1 MVPKNLQ
8 ILILVLALVSFAK
21 KKMLKLLD
29 AKLLILWED
38 DTTIIYVPTAWKST
52 MLFPSKSNAQT
63 KLNFIEQ
70 TDFIFPVES
79 VLF

>member
-1 MVPKNLQ
+1 MRLIKRNNLQMVPKNLQ

-38 DTTIIYVPTAWKST
+38 DTTIIYVPT
-52 MLFPSKSNAQT
+52 
-63 KLNFIEQ
+63 
-70 TDFIFPVES
+70 V
-79 VLF
+79 

>member
-1 MVPKNLQ
+1 MRLIKRNHLKMVPKNLQ

-38 DTTIIYVPTAWKST
+38 DTTIIYVPT
-52 MLFPSKSNAQT
+52 
-63 KLNFIEQ
+63 
-70 TDFIFPVES
+70 V
-79 VLF
+79 